1 MKKPIL
7 FSILA
12 ALMLPAAYTQAQGDQ
27 PPGERPP
34 GGPGG
39 PGGRRPEPPKLEDM
53 DTDKSGDVSQEEFV
67 AFQVKRAEE
76 GAKRMFEFADADKD
90 GKLTKEEMGKMRP
103 PREGGRPEG
112 GPRPEG
118 GRRPGGEGE
127 GGAKRP
133 EGEGAAKKPDA

>member
-12 ALMLPAAYTQAQGDQ
+12 ALTLTAGYVQAQGDQ

-39 PGGRRPEPPKLEDM
+39 PGGQGRRPEPPKLEDM
-53 DTDKSGDVSQEEFV
+53 DTDKSGDVSQAEFV

-76 GAKRMFEFADADKD
+76 GAKRMFEMADADKD
-90 GKLTKEEMGKMRP
+90 GKLTKEEMGKMRG
-103 PREGGRPEG
+103 PREGGPRGEG
-112 GPRPEG
+112 GER
-118 GRRPGGEGE
+118 RRPGAEGE
-127 GGAKRP
+127 GGARRP
-133 EGEGAAKKPDA
+133 EGEGAAKKPEA